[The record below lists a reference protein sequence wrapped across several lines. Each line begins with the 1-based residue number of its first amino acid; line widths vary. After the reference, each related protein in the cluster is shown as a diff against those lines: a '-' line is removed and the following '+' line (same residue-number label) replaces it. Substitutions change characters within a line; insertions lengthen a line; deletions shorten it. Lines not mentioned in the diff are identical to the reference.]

1 MTRTASLAILA
12 PIALSA
18 LASCNEFRQA
28 PPKAEEDQKTIVVP
42 AGESIDLGEMPPP
55 DRFVAI
61 EPTEVGVVGAPTIWE
76 ALAPI
81 GKGVPEGEE
90 GDQTIN
96 VAVRKDGEIY
106 VADVVRTGLLD
117 DSVAADHVRIQF
129 RREPE
134 GWFPTN
140 AYRRQECRRGRYAGK
155 WGTEACP

>member
-1 MTRTASLAILA
+1 MPVVVLACA
-12 PIALSA
+12 A
-18 LASCNEFRQA
+18 LAGCNELQQTR
-28 PPKAEEDQKTIVVP
+28 PKTGEEQKTIEVP
-42 AGESIDLGEMPPP
+42 AGESIDLGAMPPA
-55 DRFVAI
+55 DRFVAV
-61 EPTEVGVVGAPTIWE
+61 EPAEVGVVGAPTIWE

-81 GKGVPEGEE
+81 GKRTPEGEE

-96 VAVRKDGEIY
+96 IAVRKDAGIY

-134 GWFPTN
+134 GWLPTN
-140 AYRRQECRRGRYAGK
+140 AYRRHECRRGRNAGK

>member
-1 MTRTASLAILA
+1 MPLVVFACAVLAG
-12 PIALSA
+12 
-18 LASCNEFRQA
+18 CNELQQT
-28 PPKAEEDQKTIVVP
+28 PPSAGEKQETIEVP
-42 AGESIDLGEMPPP
+42 AGESIDLGVMPPA
-55 DRFVAI
+55 DRFVAV

-96 VAVRKDGEIY
+96 VALRKDGEIY

-117 DSVAADHVRIQF
+117 DSVAADHLRIQF

-140 AYRRQECRRGRYAGK
+140 AYRRHECRRGRNAGK
-155 WGTEACP
+155 WATEACP